1 MKGTEIVVRDRREIQ
16 PATYSPRDLIL
27 IAFRRRRTIG
37 YTFAAVMLGAVL
49 AVLLLPNKYESETT
63 ILLHRE
69 RVDAP
74 LTPEQ
79 TGILQQ
85 MAPALT
91 EEDINSEVGLLQS
104 HDLLEKV
111 VASCGLEDR
120 LHPSIF
126 AELFHLRKPTP
137 EERRELAVNKLR
149 RDLRIEP
156 IKKSFIISVSY
167 SSTDPQLSA
176 QVLNA
181 LDNFY
186 LDKHV
191 SVRRPPGTQKFFED
205 EVERYRQSLTDAQN
219 QLADFNRKEGLV
231 TAETE
236 KDAAVPK
243 LAEFEFNMR
252 QTQAAIPQAEEHV
265 HNLERQLA
273 STPPR
278 ITTELR
284 NSDNAVLLQQ
294 LKSSL
299 VNLELQHTDLTHKY
313 APTDRQVKE
322 VEQQIAQVRATI
334 DAQEK
339 APVKEETTNENP
351 TFALVREELV
361 KARAEL
367 ASLRALSSS
376 YTKVG
381 AAYQSSAIERDQKQL
396 EQQELLRN
404 VKTAEQNYLLYLNK
418 REEARIS
425 DAFDQK
431 RIVNVSIAQPPN
443 VPALPSNP
451 ASFVLLIAAVLGCLL
466 SASTAFVHEQIDS
479 SIASPDQ
486 IEGYLDMPLL
496 AVMPEDPAVLP
507 GSTHAQRNFT

>member
-1 MKGTEIVVRDRREIQ
+1 MRGNELAIRDRREIQ
-16 PATYSPRDLIL
+16 PSVFTPRDLIL
-27 IAFRRRRTIG
+27 VAFRRRRTIG
-37 YTFAAVMLGAVL
+37 YAFATIMLGAVL
-49 AVLLLPNKYESETT
+49 AVILLPAKYESTT
-63 ILLHRE
+63 SILVHRE
-69 RVDAP
+69 RVDPP
-74 LTPEQ
+74 LTAEQ
-79 TGILQQ
+79 TGTLQQ

-104 HDLLEKV
+104 QDLLEKV
-111 VASCGLEDR
+111 VISCGLEDR
-120 LHPSIF
+120 QHPSFLNTIF
-126 AELFHLRKPTP
+126 HMRKQTP
-137 EERRELAVNKLR
+137 EERRAAAVEKLR

-156 IKKSFIISVSY
+156 IKKSFLISISY
-167 SSTDPQLSA
+167 ASTDPQLSA
-176 QVLNA
+176 NVLNT
-181 LDNFY
+181 LGNDY
-186 LDKHV
+186 LEKHAA
-191 SVRRPPGTQKFFED
+191 VRRSPGTQKFFED
-205 EVERYRQSLTDAQN
+205 EVDHYRQKLTDAHN
-219 QLADFNRKEGLV
+219 ALADFNRKEGLV
-231 TAETE
+231 TDQTE

-265 HNLERQLA
+265 RNLERQLTN
-273 STPPR
+273 TPPR

-284 NSDNAVLLQQ
+284 NSDNAVLMQQ

-322 VEQQIAQVRATI
+322 VEQQIEQVKTTI
-334 DAQEK
+334 AAQEK

-367 ASLRALSSS
+367 ASMKALSSS

-381 AAYQSSAIERDQKQL
+381 AEYQSSAIERDQKQL

-418 REEARIS
+418 KEEARIS

-431 RIVNVSIAQPPN
+431 RIVNVSIAQAAS
-443 VPALPSNP
+443 VPAFPSNP
-451 ASFVLLIAAVLGCLL
+451 ASLVLSIAAVLGCLMGL
-466 SASTAFVHEQIDS
+466 GAAFVHEQIDS
-479 SIASPDQ
+479 SMASPDQ
-486 IEGYLDMPLL
+486 VEAYLNMPVL
-496 AVMPEDPAVLP
+496 AAMPDEIPLRRL
-507 GSTHAQRNFT
+507 T

>member
-1 MKGTEIVVRDRREIQ
+1 MRGNELVVRDRREIQ
-16 PATYSPRDLIL
+16 SSVFTPRDLIL
-27 IAFRRRRTIG
+27 VAFRRRRTIG
-37 YTFAAVMLGAVL
+37 YTFAAIMLGAVL
-49 AVLLLPNKYESETT
+49 AVLLLPAKYESETS
-63 ILLHRE
+63 ILVHRE
-69 RVDAP
+69 RVDPP
-74 LTPEQ
+74 LTAEQ
-79 TGILQQ
+79 TGTLQQ

-104 HDLLEKV
+104 QDLLEKV
-111 VASCGLEDR
+111 VIACGLEDR
-120 LHPSIF
+120 QHPSI
-126 AELFHLRKPTP
+126 LNTIFHMRKQTP
-137 EERRELAVNKLR
+137 EERRSLAVEKLR
-149 RDLRIEP
+149 RNLRIEP
-156 IKKSFIISVSY
+156 IKKSFLISVSY
-167 SSTDPQLSA
+167 ASADPQLSA
-176 QVLNA
+176 KVLNT
-181 LDNFY
+181 LGNDY
-186 LDKHV
+186 LEKHAA
-191 SVRRPPGTQKFFED
+191 VRRSPGTQKFFED
-205 EVERYRQSLTDAQN
+205 EVDHYRQKLTDAHN
-219 QLADFNRKEGLV
+219 ALADFNRKEGLV
-231 TAETE
+231 TDQTE

-265 HNLERQLA
+265 RNLERQLTN
-273 STPPR
+273 TPPR

-284 NSDNAVLLQQ
+284 NSDNAVLMQQ

-322 VEQQIAQVRATI
+322 VEQQIDQVKTAI
-334 DAQEK
+334 AAQEK

-367 ASLRALSSS
+367 ASLKALSTS

-418 REEARIS
+418 KEEARIS

-431 RIVNVSIAQPPN
+431 RIVNVSIAQAAS
-443 VPALPSNP
+443 VPAFPSNP
-451 ASFVLLIAAVLGCLL
+451 ASLVLSIAAVLGCLMGL
-466 SASTAFVHEQIDS
+466 GAAFVHEQIDS
-479 SIASPDQ
+479 SMGSPDQ
-486 IEGYLDMPLL
+486 VESYLNMPVL
-496 AVMPEDPAVLP
+496 AAMPDDIPLRRLP
-507 GSTHAQRNFT
+507 NL

>member
-1 MKGTEIVVRDRREIQ
+1 MRGNELVVRDRREIQ
-16 PATYSPRDLIL
+16 SSVFTPRDLIL
-27 IAFRRRRTIG
+27 VAFRRRRTIG
-37 YTFAAVMLGAVL
+37 YTFAAIMLGAVL
-49 AVLLLPNKYESETT
+49 AVILLPAKYESETN
-63 ILLHRE
+63 ILVHRE
-69 RVDAP
+69 RVDPP
-74 LTPEQ
+74 LTAEQ
-79 TGILQQ
+79 TGTLQQ

-104 HDLLEKV
+104 QDLLEKV
-111 VASCGLEDR
+111 VIACGLEDR
-120 LHPSIF
+120 QHPSI
-126 AELFHLRKPTP
+126 LSTIFHMRKQTP
-137 EERRELAVNKLR
+137 EERRAAAVETLR
-149 RDLRIEP
+149 RNLRIEP
-156 IKKSFIISVSY
+156 IKKSFLISVSY
-167 SSTDPQLSA
+167 ASPDPQLSA
-176 QVLNA
+176 NVLNT
-181 LDNFY
+181 LGNDY
-186 LDKHV
+186 LEKHAA
-191 SVRRPPGTQKFFED
+191 VRRSPGTQKFFED
-205 EVERYRQSLTDAQN
+205 EVDHYRQKLTDAHN
-219 QLADFNRKEGLV
+219 ALADFNRKEGLV
-231 TAETE
+231 TDQTE

-265 HNLERQLA
+265 RNLERQLTN
-273 STPPR
+273 TPPR

-284 NSDNAVLLQQ
+284 NSDNAVLMQQ

-322 VEQQIAQVRATI
+322 VEQQIDQVKTAI
-334 DAQEK
+334 AAQEK

-367 ASLRALSSS
+367 ASLKALSTS

-418 REEARIS
+418 KEEARIS

-431 RIVNVSIAQPPN
+431 RIVNVSIAQAAS
-443 VPALPSNP
+443 VPAFPSNP
-451 ASFVLLIAAVLGCLL
+451 ASLVLSIAAVLGCLMGL
-466 SASTAFVHEQIDS
+466 GAAFVHEQIDS
-479 SIASPDQ
+479 SMGSPDQ
-486 IEGYLDMPLL
+486 VEAYLNMPVL
-496 AVMPEDPAVLP
+496 AAMPDDIPLRRLP
-507 GSTHAQRNFT
+507 NL

>member
-1 MKGTEIVVRDRREIQ
+1 MRGNELVVRDRREIQ
-16 PATYSPRDLIL
+16 SSVFTPRDLIL
-27 IAFRRRRTIG
+27 VAFRRRRTIG
-37 YTFAAVMLGAVL
+37 YTFAAIMLGAVL
-49 AVLLLPNKYESETT
+49 AVLLLPAKYESETS
-63 ILLHRE
+63 ILVHRE
-69 RVDAP
+69 RVDPP
-74 LTPEQ
+74 LTAEQ
-79 TGILQQ
+79 TGTLQQ

-104 HDLLEKV
+104 QDLLEKV
-111 VASCGLEDR
+111 VIACGLEDR
-120 LHPSIF
+120 QHPSI
-126 AELFHLRKPTP
+126 LNTIFHMRKQTP
-137 EERRELAVNKLR
+137 EERRSLAVETLR
-149 RDLRIEP
+149 RNLRIEP
-156 IKKSFIISVSY
+156 IKKSFLISVSY
-167 SSTDPQLSA
+167 ASADPQLSA
-176 QVLNA
+176 NVLNT
-181 LDNFY
+181 LGNDY
-186 LDKHV
+186 LEKHAA
-191 SVRRPPGTQKFFED
+191 VRRSPGTQKFFED
-205 EVERYRQSLTDAQN
+205 EVDHYRQKLTDAHN
-219 QLADFNRKEGLV
+219 ALADFNRKEGLV
-231 TAETE
+231 TDQTE

-265 HNLERQLA
+265 RNLERQLS

-284 NSDNAVLLQQ
+284 NSDNAVLMQQ

-322 VEQQIAQVRATI
+322 VEQQIDQVKTAI
-334 DAQEK
+334 AAQEK

-367 ASLRALSSS
+367 ASLRALSTS

-418 REEARIS
+418 KEEARIS

-431 RIVNVSIAQPPN
+431 RIVNVSIAQAAS
-443 VPALPSNP
+443 VPAFPSNP
-451 ASFVLLIAAVLGCLL
+451 ASLVLSIAAVLGCLMGL
-466 SASTAFVHEQIDS
+466 GAAFVREQIDS
-479 SIASPDQ
+479 SMGSPDQ
-486 IEGYLDMPLL
+486 VEAYLNMPVL
-496 AVMPEDPAVLP
+496 AAMPDDIPLRRLP
-507 GSTHAQRNFT
+507 NL

>member
-1 MKGTEIVVRDRREIQ
+1 M
-16 PATYSPRDLIL
+16 
-27 IAFRRRRTIG
+27 F
-37 YTFAAVMLGAVL
+37 GAVL
-49 AVLLLPNKYESETT
+49 AVILLPAKYESETS
-63 ILLHRE
+63 ILVHRE
-69 RVDAP
+69 RVDPP
-74 LTPEQ
+74 LSAEQ
-79 TGILQQ
+79 TGTLQQ

-104 HDLLEKV
+104 QDLLEKV
-111 VASCGLEDR
+111 VVACGLEDR
-120 LHPSIF
+120 MKPSI
-126 AELFHLRKPTP
+126 LNTIFHMRTLTP
-137 EERRELAVNKLR
+137 EEKRASAVNKLR

-156 IKKSFIISVSY
+156 IKKSFLISVSY

-176 QVLNA
+176 QVLNT
-181 LDNFY
+181 LGNDY
-186 LDKHV
+186 LEKHAA
-191 SVRRPPGTQKFFED
+191 VRRPAGTQKFFED
-205 EVERYRQSLTDAQN
+205 EVDRYRQKLTDAHN
-219 QLADFNRKEGLV
+219 ALADFNRKEGLV
-231 TAETE
+231 TDQTE

-265 HNLERQLA
+265 RNLERQLA
-273 STPPR
+273 NTPPR

-284 NSDNAVLLQQ
+284 NSDNAGLMQQ

-322 VEQQIAQVRATI
+322 VEQQIDQVRTTI
-334 DAQEK
+334 AAQEK

-367 ASLRALSSS
+367 ASLKALSSS

-381 AAYQSSAIERDQKQL
+381 ADYQSSAIERDQKQL

-418 REEARIS
+418 KEEARIS

-431 RIVNVSIAQPPN
+431 RIVNVSIAQAAS
-443 VPALPSNP
+443 VPAFPSNP
-451 ASFVLLIAAVLGCLL
+451 ASLVLSIAAVLGCLMGL
-466 SASTAFVHEQIDS
+466 GAAFVHEQIDS
-479 SIASPDQ
+479 SMASPDQ
-486 IEGYLDMPLL
+486 IEAYLNMPVL
-496 AVMPEDPAVLP
+496 AAMPDEIPLRRLP
-507 GSTHAQRNFT
+507 NA